1 MNFKKYFLFNYRN
14 FVSLALISI
23 LFLSCQSDDPFGY
36 FQKESH
42 SIGYKKITNIQEDTD
57 FSFGENSILNIE
69 SENNL
74 GIIMPDIKSFSEC
87 EIYYCYFDKKSYTLL
102 IVCKGLGESFKRK
115 IIKEKGITDF
125 DYKQAFS
132 DSKWFVTPI
141 DANNVMIS
149 TDVSDIRKAI
159 KRSKDQSVIFNEI
172 LFGLK
177 HQIPQTSSEWF
188 ITNDEASISLLFK
201 PFIKDSLSSLD
212 RIQKNFN
219 SLIFFKEEKFTL
231 LIEGSVDEETDNNI
245 INEIKSELSSL
256 DYVRDL
262 TDSKNY
268 NFSKI
273 NISSIN
279 NKFNIKIN

>member
-1 MNFKKYFLFNYRN
+1 MNIKTYFLFNYRN
-14 FVSLALISI
+14 FLRLALISI
-23 LFLSCQSDDPFGY
+23 LFLSCQNDDPFGY

-42 SIGYKKITNIQEDTD
+42 SIGYKKITNIQESTD
-57 FSFGENSILNIE
+57 FSFGENSILNIQSDDNLE
-69 SENNL
+69 IIISE
-74 GIIMPDIKSFSEC
+74 IKSFSEC
-87 EIYYCYFDKKSYTLL
+87 EIYYCYFDTKSYTLL
-102 IVCKGLGESFKRK
+102 IVCKGLGESFKNK

-132 DSKWFVTPI
+132 DSRWFITPI

-149 TDVSDIRKAI
+149 TDVSDTRRAI

-177 HQIPQTSSEWF
+177 EEVPQTSSEWF
-188 ITNDEASISLLFK
+188 ITNNEASISLLFK
-201 PFIKDSLSSLD
+201 PFIKDSLSELEK
-212 RIQKNFN
+212 IQKNFN
-219 SLIFFKEEKFTL
+219 SIMFFKEEKFTL
-231 LIEGSVDEETDNNI
+231 LIEGSIAEETDNNI

-262 TDSKNY
+262 ANSENY
-268 NFSKI
+268 NFSNI
-273 NISSIN
+273 NIISIN